1 MRLGSWGAD
10 LSSADLE
17 SFIDGCVDMG
27 LVDFDH
33 ADIYGHYTEEGRF
46 GDVMRRRP
54 DLKAKLKVTTKCGI
68 KLLTENRP
76 SHKIKSYDSTR
87 EHIIWSADNSLQQLG
102 VDRLDVLLLH
112 RPDFLMHPDD
122 IAEAFSQLRSS
133 GKVLHFGVS
142 NFSSSQFELLHS
154 VFPLVT
160 HQVEISPLHRSAFKD
175 GTLDQCLKHKIIP
188 TAWSPY
194 GGGRVFNVPGQDSE
208 HSLNQVLTE
217 LSKKY
222 DCQRDQ
228 LILAWL
234 RKHPSGILPIL
245 GTTKIERISS
255 AHQSLSI
262 SLTHEDWYRVWE
274 AAEGK
279 EVA

>member
-1 MRLGSWGAD
+1 MRLGSWGVD

-142 NFSSSQFELLHS
+142 NFSSSQFDLLHS

-160 HQVEISPLHRSAFKD
+160 HQVEICLLYTSP
-175 GTLDQCLKHKIIP
+175 
-188 TAWSPY
+188 SP
-194 GGGRVFNVPGQDSE
+194 
-208 HSLNQVLTE
+208 
-217 LSKKY
+217 
-222 DCQRDQ
+222 RDRQ
-228 LILAWL
+228 KS
-234 RKHPSGILPIL
+234 RMP
-245 GTTKIERISS
+245 SS
-255 AHQSLSI
+255 A
-262 SLTHEDWYRVWE
+262 
-274 AAEGK
+274 
-279 EVA
+279 